1 MKKILLCFTM
11 LLAAGMAFGQQGLNC
26 HPVFKGKVV
35 PIERMVITEVRG
47 GGMATYKLDYYKGLS
62 FQVDPETAAKVA
74 DLVAADAKSA
84 VACETEIN
92 GDFLTYA
99 LIQPK
104 SNGKINRFLCY
115 QARPTGESWVIT
127 LIYLEGIATREDLH
141 SMFEKQK

>member
-35 PIERMVITEVRG
+35 PMERMVITEVRG
-47 GGMATYKLDYYKGLS
+47 GGMATYKLDYYKGVT
-62 FQVDPETAAKVA
+62 FQVDTAMAAKVA
-74 DLVAADAKSA
+74 DLVAADAKGA
-84 VACETEIN
+84 VACETEKN

-99 LIQPK
+99 LIQPRP
-104 SNGKINRFLCY
+104 SGKINRFLCY
-115 QARPTGESWVIT
+115 QARPEGETWVVT
-127 LIYLEGIATREDLH
+127 LIYLEGVATREDLH